1 MADIVNLRQFRKNKS
16 REDKA
21 DKAEENRNR
30 HGVTKADKKK
40 ASLDRRLADKTL
52 DGAKMER
59 PDKED

>member
-1 MADIVNLRQFRKNKS
+1 MADIVNLRQFRKNKA

-30 HGVTKADKKK
+30 HGVTKADK
-40 ASLDRRLADKTL
+40 TL